1 MIVNHYSSPFIYPNA
16 FLQDWK
22 TVRPQ
27 MTWSIC
33 WDGNDLSDVIDWGNW
48 GESSLVWQLGVWTKD
63 LEHIQWAMVNTVKIT
78 ICIYFRKLDSSNKRF
93 IKFLAVCFESFSNSY
108 FSNSYLRNNY
118 YYYFGVI
125 LYICIKCVWIS
136 KYHQIEGNYHFLNRR
151 LK

>member
-1 MIVNHYSSPFIYPNA
+1 MPSYRIG
-16 FLQDWK
+16 K
-22 TVRPQ
+22 
-27 MTWSIC
+27 
-33 WDGNDLSDVIDWGNW
+33 LSDHRWPEASVEMDVIDWGNW
-48 GESSLVWQLGVWTKD
+48 GESSLVWKLGVWTKD

-108 FSNSYLRNNY
+108 FSNTYLRNNY

-136 KYHQIEGNYHFLNRR
+136 KYHQIEGNYHFLNRKLKKEFLAR
-151 LK
+151 LMI